1 LEKVAHVLQAN
12 LHMFD
17 PLSLR
22 KVWKRLCKR
31 RRSHNQLLP
40 RLCT

>member
-1 LEKVAHVLQAN
+1 LDEVTHALQAN

-31 RRSHNQLLP
+31 NNNRLLP